1 MVIWADRMVNM
12 KVTADYISVLY
23 EIFLSWLRILSIF
36 LLIGGGALIVL
47 QFFTQSWS
55 FIYFLKDFFR
65 SFLVISI
72 ISSVAYMPF
81 LLIQSYLFKELIQ
94 YNKLD
99 WHKARF
105 IGAGMGIIYGFLI
118 SNIKMDQTFIP
129 FMLPFFGGL
138 AGFLI
143 GHFVF
148 PKFEKRF
155 LFHKTYET
163 VEIPNN
169 IQHDLKIK
177 FSTLF
182 EIVVL
187 SFWKSIFVTLTIVFL
202 FICIK
207 EGGEFLGMLIG
218 GFKYFLFSV
227 VIGCT
232 IGIAIAFPCIILA
245 CFVYIWLLKKGHNRV
260 IIWIFASLFIGQ
272 IYILLLNAIPGE
284 DIAQVF
290 ARFFYI
296 PVSTLTGYFSWKAFR
311 KFNSNLLLADK
322 VEEPKII

>member
-1 MVIWADRMVNM
+1 MVNM
-12 KVTADYISVLY
+12 RVTADYISVLH
-23 EIFLSWLRILSIF
+23 EVLLSWLRILSIF
-36 LLIGGGALIVL
+36 LLFGGVVFFVL
-47 QFFTQSWS
+47 QSFTQSWS
-55 FIYFLKDFFR
+55 FIYFLTDFFR

-72 ISSVAYMPF
+72 VSSLAYMPY
-81 LLIQSYLFKELIQ
+81 LLIQSYIFKELIQ

-99 WHKARF
+99 WYKARY
-105 IGAGMGIIYGFLI
+105 IGAFMGVIYGFLI
-118 SNIKMDQTFIP
+118 SNFKMDQTFTP

-148 PKFEKRF
+148 PKFEKKF
-155 LFHKTYET
+155 LFHKTYEVAEVT
-163 VEIPNN
+163 NN
-169 IQHDLKIK
+169 IQHGKKIK

-207 EGGEFLGMLIG
+207 EGDEFLGMLIG
-218 GFKYFLFSV
+218 GFIYFLFSV

-245 CFVYIWLLKKGHNRV
+245 CFVYMWLLKKDHNRV
-260 IIWIFASLFIGQ
+260 IIWILASLFIGQ
-272 IYILLLNAIPGE
+272 IYILLLNAISGE
-284 DIAQVF
+284 DIAKLFV
-290 ARFFYI
+290 RFFYI
-296 PVSTLTGYFSWKAFR
+296 PVSTLTGYFSWREFR